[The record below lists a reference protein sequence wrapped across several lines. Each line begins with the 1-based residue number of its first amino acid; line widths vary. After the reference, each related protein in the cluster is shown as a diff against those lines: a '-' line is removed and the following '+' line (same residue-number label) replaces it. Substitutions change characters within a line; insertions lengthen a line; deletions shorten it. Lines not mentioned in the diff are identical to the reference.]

1 MPTQTLVSQ
10 LIRERRT
17 AKGFSQADLA
27 DRLGVARNT
36 IGRWEGGTGN
46 EPTED
51 NRKKLAKAIGGRPD
65 DYLWTDE
72 DYDKRDKLVRVRIEA
87 AAYVRRLLAGEE

>member
-17 AKGFSQADLA
+17 SKGLSQADLA

-36 IGRWEGGTGN
+36 IGRWEGGIGN
-46 EPTED
+46 EPTPD
-51 NRKKLAKAIGGRPD
+51 NRKKLAKAIGGKPD
-65 DYLWTDE
+65 DYLWSDD
-72 DYDKRDKLVRVRIEA
+72 DYDKRDRLVHVRIAA
-87 AAYVRRLLAGEE
+87 AAYVRRLLSGEE